1 MGVIVKLSNE
11 KLSAFS
17 LRLFRSNAKS
27 DNQAVGTQYARALLD
42 TAESTGDLESVHSDI
57 NTLSSLIND
66 NPALCDIMVNA
77 SVPID
82 KKFAL
87 IETVTTEG
95 SFKKYTKNFL
105 KLLIEK
111 GRIDCIVELIEAFE
125 DLYCQATN
133 TQVALVK
140 SAIALEEEQ
149 QFLLARKIQELTNSK
164 SVKIKPII
172 DESLIGG
179 FIVEYGSSQVDL
191 SIRGAFE
198 RVKKEIT
205 TMSI

>member
-1 MGVIVKLSNE
+1 MILKSQQKNILEYKRKSSLVRSKAVNQSVGV
-11 KLSAFS
+11 
-17 LRLFRSNAKS
+17 
-27 DNQAVGTQYARALLD
+27 QYAQALLD
-42 TAESTGDLESVHSDI
+42 TAKSNGDLESVHSDM
-57 NTLSSLIND
+57 NTLSAVVND
-66 NPALCDIMVNA
+66 DTCFCDVMVNA
-77 SVPID
+77 LVPND
-82 KKFAL
+82 KKIAL
-87 IETVTTEG
+87 VEKIATSG
-95 SFKKYTKNFL
+95 SFNKYTANFL

-111 GRIDCIVELIEAFE
+111 GRIDCIIELLEAFE

-149 QFLLARKIQELTNSK
+149 QFLLAKKIQELTNSK

-179 FIVEYGSSQVDL
+179 FVVEYGSSQIDL

-198 RVKKEIT
+198 RVKKEIY